1 MASLVDPLNLQQRMR
16 RRSPGGLDPTPFIDL
31 LIILVVFALAVSRFV
46 QAPGMDIDLVR
57 ASSFSQ
63 SLATP
68 SAALTIDPHGSI
80 FFQGLK
86 IPQER
91 LGPTLRAYVE
101 QQPGGSIALLVMA
114 DVSMDLEQLFA
125 LMETAREA
133 GFAQVQL
140 AAEDIWSDRNPF

>member
-16 RRSPGGLDPTPFIDL
+16 RRPIGVLDPTPFIDL
-31 LIILVVFALAVSRFV
+31 LIIFAVFALGVSRFV
-46 QAPGMDIDLVR
+46 QAPGMDVDLVR
-57 ASSFSQ
+57 AATFSQ
-63 SLATP
+63 ILATP
-68 SAALTIDPHGSI
+68 SAALTIDPNGSI

-101 QQPGGSIALLVMA
+101 QQPNDSVSLLVMA
-114 DVSMDLEQLFA
+114 DVSMDLEQLFE

-133 GFAQVQL
+133 GFQQVQL
-140 AAEDIWSDRNPF
+140 AAEDIWSARNPF